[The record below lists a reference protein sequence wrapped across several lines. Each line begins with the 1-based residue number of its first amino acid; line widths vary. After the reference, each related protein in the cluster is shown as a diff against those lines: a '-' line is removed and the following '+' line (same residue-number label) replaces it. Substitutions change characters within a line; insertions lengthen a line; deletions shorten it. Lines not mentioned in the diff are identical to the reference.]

1 MQSYKVKEVRVHPNF
16 RAHGFYNDVAIFTLD
31 GKAKYTDYVRPVC
44 LPSTEDDEFSLV
56 GEIPTVTG
64 FGATDYGGRESNILR
79 EVQIPVWRNEDCD
92 RAYIQPITDIFVCA
106 GYADGG
112 KDACQGDSG
121 GPLQLYKNGNWVQIG
136 LVSFGNKCAEPGY
149 PGVYTRLT
157 KFARWIEANSIP

>member
-64 FGATDYGGRESNILR
+64 FGATDYGNLFLFTFSYTSLDSSLAFVEN
-79 EVQIPVWRNEDCD
+79 
-92 RAYIQPITDIFVCA
+92 YI
-106 GYADGG
+106 
-112 KDACQGDSG
+112 
-121 GPLQLYKNGNWVQIG
+121 
-136 LVSFGNKCAEPGY
+136 
-149 PGVYTRLT
+149 
-157 KFARWIEANSIP
+157 